1 MFEDFNYNLS
11 NQYILVDP
19 HYNEEE
25 YMSDPDLEALSGDG
39 KPLQVKTDKKGKLLL
54 DQDPE

>member
-11 NQYILVDP
+11 NQYILIDP
-19 HYNEEE
+19 NYNEDD

-39 KPLQVKTDKKGKLLL
+39 KPL
-54 DQDPE
+54 